1 MSEARAK
8 VAFELQIRRVELTQ
22 LLPTKVI
29 KNVENLR
36 RYVALVESIPTI
48 GLTDPVVVYPQGK
61 DGKQWIVLDGHLRLL
76 ALKQLGWKHVE
87 VLVASEDDR
96 YTYNARINRLP
107 PIQCHKMIV
116 KAVRNG
122 VKPERIAAALNMR
135 MTTVNGLLNLLDG
148 INPEATELLR
158 EKQISAETVRALRKV
173 SGIRQI
179 EIAELMVA
187 MNNYTKVY
195 AEALIL
201 GTPRDQL
208 VAGDEVKKKAG
219 MTAEEIA
226 RMEREMESL
235 EQDFKSVEATYTENM
250 MTLTL
255 ARGYIRKL
263 LDNARVV
270 RFLSSNHVD
279 LFGEFEGIA
288 TAEMM

>member
-1 MSEARAK
+1 MSETRAK
-8 VAFELQIRRVELTQ
+8 VAFEMRVRKVELTQ

-29 KNVENLR
+29 KNPENLR
-36 RYVALVESIPTI
+36 RYRALIGSIPSI
-48 GLTDPVVVYPQGK
+48 GLTNPIAVYPQGK

-76 ALKQLGWKHVE
+76 ALKQLGWKQVE
-87 VLVASEDDR
+87 VIVASEDDR
-96 YTYNARINRLP
+96 YTYNARVNRLP

-122 VKPERIAAALNMR
+122 VKPERIAAALDMPL
-135 MTTVNGLLNLLDG
+135 TTVNGLINLLDG
-148 INPEATELLR
+148 ITPEAAELLR
-158 EKQISAETVRALRKV
+158 EKQISAETVRTLKKV
-173 SGIRQI
+173 TGIRQI
-179 EIAELMVA
+179 EIAELMVG
-187 MNNYTKVY
+187 MKNYTKAY

-201 GTPRDQL
+201 GTSRDQL
-208 VAGDEVKKKAG
+208 VAGDEPKKKAG

-235 EQDFKSVEATYTENM
+235 EQDFGAIETTYRENM

-270 RFLSSNHVD
+270 RFLSGNHAD
-279 LFGEFEGIA
+279 LFGEFEAIA
-288 TAEMM
+288 AAEGV

>member
-8 VAFELQIRRVELTQ
+8 LAFDMQIRKVELTQ
-22 LLPTKVI
+22 LLPTKVM

-36 RYVALVESIPTI
+36 RYRALVESIPTI
-48 GLTDPVVVYPQGK
+48 GLTDPIVVYPQGK

-76 ALKQLGWKHVE
+76 ALKQLGWKQVD

-122 VKPERIAAALNMR
+122 VKPERIAAALNMP
-135 MTTVNGLLNLLDG
+135 MTTLNGLLNLLDG
-148 INPEATELLR
+148 INPEAAELLR

-187 MNNYTKVY
+187 MNNYTKAY

-201 GTPRDQL
+201 GTPREHL
-208 VAGDEVKKKAG
+208 VAAEEPKKKEG

-235 EQDFKSVEATYTENM
+235 EQDFKSVEASYTENM

-263 LDNARVV
+263 LENVRVV
-270 RFLSSNHVD
+270 RFLTGNHAD
-279 LFGEFEGIA
+279 LFGEFEVIA
-288 TAEMM
+288 AAEMV